1 MTVAEYLFIA
11 FPAIFVILN
20 PFSAASSF
28 LILTTGNDE
37 RSKNDIAKRACITAF
52 FVLIVFAIAGHF
64 IFNMFNITISAFR
77 IAGGI
82 IMFTIGLSMLQL
94 QPQRIKQT
102 EEEMEESLHKT
113 DVAIV
118 PLGIP
123 LLSGPGAITTVMVLM
138 TEIDKTSLL
147 IGIMQMACLVLSCAL
162 SLVLIYYILTHSG
175 KMLDILKVTGVGVM
189 TRIMGLILT
198 VIATQFVI
206 NGVKDLL
213 PEFAKLLSHS

>member
-1 MTVAEYLFIA
+1 MTTAQYIFIA

-28 LILTTGNDE
+28 LSLTANQSDE
-37 RSKNDIAKRACITAF
+37 TQMQIAKRACITAF
-52 FVLIVFAIAGHF
+52 VVLLTFAVAGHL
-64 IFNMFNITISAFR
+64 IFQVFQITISAFR

-82 IMFTIGLSMLQL
+82 IMFSIGLEKLKL
-94 QPQRIKQT
+94 QPLRIEQT

-118 PLGIP
+118 PLGLPI
-123 LLSGPGAITTVMVLM
+123 LSGPGAITTVMVLM
-138 TEIDKTSLL
+138 AEINWKSSTL
-147 IGIMQMACLVLSCAL
+147 IGTLQMAGLVFSCAL
-162 SLVLIYYILTHSG
+162 SIVLIYFILINSR
-175 KMLDILKVTGVGVM
+175 KLLDILKVTGVGVM

-206 NGVKDLL
+206 NGVRDLL
-213 PEFAKLLSHS
+213 PEFAKILS

>member
-1 MTVAEYLFIA
+1 MSVADYIFIA
-11 FPAIFVILN
+11 FPAMFVILN

-28 LILTTGNDE
+28 LTLTANQSEAEQMFT
-37 RSKNDIAKRACITAF
+37 AKKACVTAF
-52 FVLIVFAIAGHF
+52 IVLVLFALTGHV
-64 IFNMFNITISAFR
+64 IFKMFNITLQAFR

-82 IMFTIGLSMLQL
+82 IMFIIGLNMLNMR
-94 QPQRIKQT
+94 PTRMKQT
-102 EEEMEESLHKT
+102 EEEMEEGLQKN

-123 LLSGPGAITTVMVLM
+123 MLSGPGAITTMMVLM
-138 TEIDKTSLL
+138 TEIDKKSTLN
-147 IGIMQMACLVLSCAL
+147 GIFQMAGLFISCAL
-162 SLVLIYYILTHSG
+162 SLVLIYFIMIHSRRL
-175 KMLDILKVTGVGVM
+175 MEWLKITGVGVM

-213 PEFAKLLSHS
+213 PEFARLL